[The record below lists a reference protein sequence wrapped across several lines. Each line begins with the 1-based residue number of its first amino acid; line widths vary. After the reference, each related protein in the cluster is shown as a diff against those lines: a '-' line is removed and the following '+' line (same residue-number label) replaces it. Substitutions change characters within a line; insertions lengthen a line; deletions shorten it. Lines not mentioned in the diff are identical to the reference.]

1 MANLGET
8 LKKYIAENNIRL
20 KEQDD
25 PKDEVEA
32 ARNALFNVSDE
43 RLLQSI
49 RSLES
54 VDQIGSFMIDLI
66 DFANKMSPAPDL
78 TKQLAHQYID
88 KGMFDMDTEEED
100 ESASREVEY
109 DIKPELG
116 DEEDLSEIGPFPDI
130 KKIEKAIK
138 SKGDDF
144 LKRLEDAT
152 EKARTGDDS
161 TELAQMMFQLNHPL
175 EEDIEEVSTSGDA
188 GAYMTKAAF
197 KPKYGY
203 KLVKKK
209 SKKDS

>member
-43 RLLQSI
+43 RLLQAI

-66 DFANKMSPAPDL
+66 DFANNMSPAPDI
-78 TKQLAHQYID
+78 TRQLAHQYID
-88 KGMFDMDTEEED
+88 KGMIDIDADEED
-100 ESASREVEY
+100 ESTSREVEF
-109 DIKPELG
+109 DIKPELEDEKDLVDI
-116 DEEDLSEIGPFPDI
+116 DEEMEEI
-130 KKIEKAIK
+130 
-138 SKGDDF
+138 
-144 LKRLEDAT
+144 
-152 EKARTGDDS
+152 
-161 TELAQMMFQLNHPL
+161 
-175 EEDIEEVSTSGDA
+175 STSAGA
-188 GAYMTKAAF
+188 GAYLTKAAF

>member
-1 MANLGET
+1 MADLKET
-8 LKKYIAENNIRL
+8 LKKYISENNIKL

-25 PKDEVEA
+25 VKDEVEA

-88 KGMFDMDTEEED
+88 KGMIDVDAEEED
-100 ESASREVEY
+100 ESASREVEF
-109 DIKPELG
+109 DIKPELA
-116 DEEDLSEIGPFPDI
+116 D
-130 KKIEKAIK
+130 
-138 SKGDDF
+138 
-144 LKRLEDAT
+144 
-152 EKARTGDDS
+152 
-161 TELAQMMFQLNHPL
+161 
-175 EEDIEEVSTSGDA
+175 EEDIEEISTSGDA

-203 KLVKKK
+203 ELVKKK

>member
-1 MANLGET
+1 MADLKET
-8 LKKYIAENNIRL
+8 LKKYISENNIRL

-25 PKDEVEA
+25 VKDEVEA

-66 DFANKMSPAPDL
+66 DFANKMSPAPDI
-78 TKQLAHQYID
+78 TRQLAHQYID
-88 KGMFDMDTEEED
+88 KGMIDVDAEEED
-100 ESASREVEY
+100 ESASREVEF
-109 DIKPELG
+109 DIKPELE
-116 DEEDLSEIGPFPDI
+116 DEEDLSEISTPGDT
-130 KKIEKAIK
+130 KGIEDKIK
-138 SKGDDF
+138 SGKLD
-144 LKRLEDAT
+144 LKKLQDAT
-152 EKARTGDDS
+152 EKAMKGDTTALTSIMTGIDIVGID
-161 TELAQMMFQLNHPL
+161 
-175 EEDIEEVSTSGDA
+175 EEMEEISTSAGA
-188 GAYMTKAAF
+188 GAYLTKAAF

>member
-1 MANLGET
+1 MADLKET
-8 LKKYIAENNIRL
+8 LKKYISENNIKL

-25 PKDEVEA
+25 VKDEVEA

-43 RLLQSI
+43 RLLQAI

-66 DFANKMSPAPDL
+66 DFANKMSPAPDI
-78 TKQLAHQYID
+78 TRQLAHQYID
-88 KGMFDMDTEEED
+88 KGMIDIDAEEED
-100 ESASREVEY
+100 ESASREVEF

-116 DEEDLSEIGPFPDI
+116 DEEDLSEISTPGYSKEI
-130 KKIEKAIK
+130 KDKIESGELDLEKLQKAT
-138 SKGDDF
+138 
-144 LKRLEDAT
+144 EDAMN
-152 EKARTGDDS
+152 GNS
-161 TELAQMMFQLNHPL
+161 TELIGIMTGLNIVDM
-175 EEDIEEVSTSGDA
+175 EEISTSAGA
-188 GAYMTKAAF
+188 GAYLTKAAF